1 MRRIIVLFA
10 ALAALWFL
18 PAEGHAL
25 GFEVSGSQEGEGLEV
40 QVEYDGTYGRVNACV
55 FRVSFEPGL
64 MDFVGTQEI
73 SGGYL
78 VNTIE
83 GSTLRAVYSSYT
95 DGSGLESVSF
105 EFKARKTAD
114 ITTTRVEVYVEQ
126 VAAQKEVPEIPPVS
140 VEYEERPP
148 ASSEAKLLALNPD
161 SGELEPEF
169 SPDITEYEM
178 SVPYSV
184 TEMSFG
190 ISASP
195 GARVSV
201 NRRNL
206 GSGGSDTLFRLTV
219 TAEDGVTKQVYTV
232 NVHRGEY
239 IAPTPKPTATPK
251 PSPTPK
257 PTAVPKAEKT
267 AEPDATPK
275 ATKTP
280 KPTATPKAAKT
291 PKPTASPKAGSTPA
305 AFAASGPGEAGGADS
320 APLTEVVTIER
331 EGVSTF
337 DRLAALGGVFAA
349 VLGAAAVGTFVY
361 EKLGRR
367 REEQLKGGRRR
378 K

>member
-1 MRRIIVLFA
+1 MRWVIVLFT
-10 ALAALWFL
+10 ALSALWFL
-18 PAEGHAL
+18 PVEGHAL
-25 GFEVSGSQEGEGLEV
+25 GFEVSGIQKGEGLEIE
-40 QVEYDGTYGRVNACV
+40 VEYDGIYGRVNACV
-55 FRVSFEPGL
+55 FRLSFEPGL

-78 VNTIE
+78 VSTIE
-83 GSTLRAVYSSYT
+83 GSTLRTVYSSYT

-114 ITTTRVEVYVEQ
+114 ITITRVEVYVEQ
-126 VAAQKEVPEIPPVS
+126 VAAEKEAPEIPPVS

-169 SPDITEYEM
+169 SPDIIEYEM

-195 GARVSV
+195 GAKVSV
-201 NRRNL
+201 NRRKL

-239 IAPTPKPTATPK
+239 IAPTPKPT
-251 PSPTPK
+251 PTPK
-257 PTAVPKAEKT
+257 PAQ
-267 AEPDATPK
+267 
-275 ATKTP
+275 TP
-280 KPTATPKAAKT
+280 KPTATPKAEKT
-291 PKPTASPKAGSTPA
+291 PKPTAAPKAAKSPKPTATTKAGSTPA
-305 AFAASGPGEAGGADS
+305 AFAASGPGEADGADS

-331 EGVSTF
+331 EGASTF
-337 DRLAALGGVFAA
+337 DRLAAIGGVFAA
-349 VLGAAAVGTFVY
+349 VLGAAAAGTFVY
-361 EKLGRR
+361 EKLSRR

>member
-257 PTAVPKAEKT
+257 PTAVRSE
-267 AEPDATPK
+267 
-275 ATKTP
+275 
-280 KPTATPKAAKT
+280 
-291 PKPTASPKAGSTPA
+291 
-305 AFAASGPGEAGGADS
+305 
-320 APLTEVVTIER
+320 ER
-331 EGVSTF
+331 
-337 DRLAALGGVFAA
+337 R
-349 VLGAAAVGTFVY
+349 VGK
-361 EKLGRR
+361 ECG
-367 REEQLKGGRRR
+367 
-378 K
+378 

>member
-1 MRRIIVLFA
+1 M
-10 ALAALWFL
+10 
-18 PAEGHAL
+18 
-25 GFEVSGSQEGEGLEV
+25 
-40 QVEYDGTYGRVNACV
+40 
-55 FRVSFEPGL
+55 
-64 MDFVGTQEI
+64 
-73 SGGYL
+73 
-78 VNTIE
+78 
-83 GSTLRAVYSSYT
+83 
-95 DGSGLESVSF
+95 
-105 EFKARKTAD
+105 
-114 ITTTRVEVYVEQ
+114 
-126 VAAQKEVPEIPPVS
+126 
-140 VEYEERPP
+140 
-148 ASSEAKLLALNPD
+148 
-161 SGELEPEF
+161 
-169 SPDITEYEM
+169 
-178 SVPYSV
+178 
-184 TEMSFG
+184 
-190 ISASP
+190 
-195 GARVSV
+195 

-291 PKPTASPKAGSTPA
+291 PKPTASPKAGSTSA

-361 EKLGRR
+361 EKLSRR